1 MLTSDM
7 SRYAEGVREELL
19 DFIRALAPIP
29 APSRHEDRR
38 VAFLADALPKLGIK
52 GAFADDAKNVVIPF
66 GGGDDDDVVVA
77 MAHTDVVFPDEA
89 PLPCSEDDATLRG
102 PGIGD
107 DTARLAQLLVAA
119 RYFSVRGMRPARRVV
134 FVANACEE
142 GLGNLAGCRAVCKAY
157 AGRIRA
163 FVSVDNNAGGAVNVA
178 VGSHRYRVSVA
189 TPGGHSW
196 SAFGKRNA
204 IAEAAGLI
212 DDLYHQRV
220 PVEDG
225 ARTTYNVGL
234 VSGGTSVNTIAQ
246 DASFLYEY
254 RSTSRN
260 CLAEMKA
267 AFEALVNARRRGDVT
282 ITVETV
288 GERPCSGDVPRDAQA
303 ALEAMADRANRAV
316 YGSPLRFSSGSTDA
330 NIPLSLGIPA
340 LTIGSTAAHGAHTR
354 GEWLEKDSLVPG
366 LAFLIAFLSDFCQMK

>member
-1 MLTSDM
+1 MLTADM

-19 DFIRALAPIP
+19 EFIRALAPIP

-38 VAFLADALPKLGIK
+38 VAFLVDALPKIGLK
-52 GAFADDAKNVVIPF
+52 GAFVDDAKNVVVPF
-66 GGGDDDDVVVA
+66 GEDDGGDVVVA
-77 MAHTDVVFPDEA
+77 MAHTDVVFPDET
-89 PLPCSEDDATLRG
+89 PLPFSEDDAAIRC

-107 DTARLAQLLVAA
+107 DSARLAQLLFAA
-119 RYFSVRGMRPARRVV
+119 RYFAVRGMRPARCVV
-134 FVANACEE
+134 FVANAGEE
-142 GLGNLAGCRAVCKAY
+142 GLGNLHGCRAICKAY

-178 VGSHRYRVSVA
+178 VGSHRYRVSVS

-196 SAFGKRNA
+196 ASFGNRNA

-212 DDLYHQRV
+212 GDLYLQEV
-220 PVEDG
+220 PKEAG
-225 ARTTYNVGL
+225 SRTTYNVGL

-260 CLAEMKA
+260 CLAAMKES
-267 AFEALVNARRRGDVT
+267 FEALVEARRRRDVS
-282 ITVETV
+282 IAVETV
-288 GERPCSGDVPRDAQA
+288 GERPCGGDVPKDRQA
-303 ALEAMADRANRAV
+303 ALEKMADQANRAV
-316 YGSPLRFSSGSTDA
+316 YGSPLRLSSGSTDA

-354 GEWLEKDSLVPG
+354 GEWLEKDSIVPG